1 VELWRQGL
9 LENQYYIILTA
20 ISENGCIDTTFQLI
34 ELTEDVTIYVPNSF
48 TPDKDD
54 LNDSWKPVITS
65 GIERDSYELSIYNR
79 WGELFFTTKD
89 YTQGWDGTF
98 RGNPVQNGTYSY
110 QIIYSKTG
118 QTKKNTIVGHINLI
132 R

>member
-1 VELWRQGL
+1 MASASSTRGPEKLFRISSTRRLERAERPRPGPMTSELYL
-9 LENQYYIILTA
+9 LSPANTLDHLVSSLGT
-20 ISENGCIDTTFQLI
+20 
-34 ELTEDVTIYVPNSF
+34 
-48 TPDKDD
+48 
-54 LNDSWKPVITS
+54 KPVITS